1 MKSIAK
7 QRMESRGTRHRRIRK
22 RLAGSAARPRLCVFR
37 SHAHIYAQIFDD
49 DRGFALVGASS
60 RSPELVAGLKGKKK
74 REASREVGKLI
85 AARAQAKGIK
95 QVCFDRGGYI
105 YHGRIKALAEGARE
119 GGLEF

>member
-7 QRMESRGTRHRRIRK
+7 ERMESRWVRHRRIRK

-37 SHAHIYAQIFDD
+37 SHAHIYAQIVDD
-49 DRGFALVGASS
+49 DRGHALAGASTL
-60 RSPELVAGLKGKKK
+60 SPELVAGLKGKKK
-74 REASREVGKLI
+74 QEASREVGKLI

-95 QVCFDRGGYI
+95 QVCFDRGGYL
-105 YHGRIKALAEGARE
+105 YHGRVKALAEGARE